1 VLYGTRV
8 GFGFRWAVV
17 FCVAHCIVLVQ
28 VSPAVDGY
36 DRWREARMGDSTE

>member
-1 VLYGTRV
+1 MLYGTRV

-17 FCVAHCIVLVQ
+17 FCVAHCIVLV
-28 VSPAVDGY
+28 SPAVDGH